1 MDMSPSSSGL
11 FAATLRKILLIILP
25 ERVLGRPCATCNEN
39 ICSTKPPKG
48 TNTHLKSSVQGV
60 Y

>member
-1 MDMSPSSSGL
+1 MSPSSSGL

-39 ICSTKPPKG
+39 ICVTIAKRDI
-48 TNTHLKSSVQGV
+48 HSSEKFNSECLLI
-60 Y
+60 